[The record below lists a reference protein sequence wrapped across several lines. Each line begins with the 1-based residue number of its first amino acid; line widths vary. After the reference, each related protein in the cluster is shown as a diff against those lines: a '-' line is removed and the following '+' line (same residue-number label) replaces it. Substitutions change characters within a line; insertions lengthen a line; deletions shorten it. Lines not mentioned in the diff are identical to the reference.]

1 MAITKE
7 IQTTKIEVVGE
18 YKHIQLAEDTI
29 IKEDGIEISRSRH
42 RRILQCSDIDAEK
55 KQIAFD
61 ISSESTEV
69 KNICNAVWT
78 DEIKT
83 AYANKL
89 KAEQEDI
96 QKSNPE

>member
-7 IQTTKIEVVGE
+7 TIMAKIEVVGE

-29 IKEDGIEISRSRH
+29 IKEDGVEISRSRH
-42 RRILQCSDIDAEK
+42 RRMLQCSDIDAEK
-55 KQIAFD
+55 KQIPFD

-69 KNICNAVWT
+69 QNVCNAVWT

-89 KAEQEDI
+89 KTELEGLEN
-96 QKSNPE
+96 S